1 MKRILM
7 NLGLM
12 MLFVVLASGVSAQI
26 QKPVKWSY
34 AAKRTSSTTATL
46 YLRAALD
53 EGWHIYST
61 GQKDGGPQKT
71 VFRFEPTKGYV
82 LLGKLVEPKP
92 KVRHEKV
99 FDMDVQYFEKQ
110 VVFTQ
115 KIVLKAKQ
123 VLLKG
128 TVEFMACTDT
138 SCLPPDEVAF
148 SIPVK

>member
-1 MKRILM
+1 MKRKLM
-7 NLGLM
+7 VTGLM
-12 MLFVVLASGVSAQI
+12 MSLVMLASGLRAQI

-46 YLRAALD
+46 YLKAVLD

-61 GQKDGGPQKT
+61 MQKDGGPQKT
-71 VFRFEPTKGYV
+71 FFSFEAAKGYA
-82 LLGKLVEPKP
+82 LSGKLVEPKP
-92 KVRHEKV
+92 MVKHEKV
-99 FDMDVQYFEKQ
+99 FGMDVQFFEKQ

-123 VLLKG
+123 VLVKG
-128 TVEFMACTDT
+128 TVEFMACTDKT
-138 SCLPPDEVAF
+138 CLPPDEVAF